1 MPGAS
6 MKRKKVSHSEV
17 LWRIYKLLVAAIRLT
32 TNSGSKWNKY
42 IFYHSS
48 EGLEFT
54 WVSLGKNQC
63 VAGLYSLQGVY
74 SILQPFSQYLSSI
87 YLSLSPVCVCVRAR
101 ACMHMHVYVS
111 WEGGEGEF
119 CVSLYVTF
127 GMAFRAHSDN
137 PGGLSRLRIK
147 TLPQGHSSHL
157 QRPFSSFHI
166 KKCYSSWE

>member
-1 MPGAS
+1 M
-6 MKRKKVSHSEV
+6 

-32 TNSGSKWNKY
+32 TNSGAKWNKY

-48 EGLEFT
+48 EGPEFT

-74 SILQPFSQYLSSI
+74 SILQPFSQYHS
-87 YLSLSPVCVCVRAR
+87 SLSVSFSPFVCVCVCVRAR
-101 ACMHMHVYVS
+101 VHMHVCVS
-111 WEGGEGEF
+111 WEGGEGEW

-137 PGGLSRLRIK
+137 PGGLSGLRIK
-147 TLPQGHSSHL
+147 TLPQGLSSHL

-166 KKCYSSWE
+166 KKCYSSRE